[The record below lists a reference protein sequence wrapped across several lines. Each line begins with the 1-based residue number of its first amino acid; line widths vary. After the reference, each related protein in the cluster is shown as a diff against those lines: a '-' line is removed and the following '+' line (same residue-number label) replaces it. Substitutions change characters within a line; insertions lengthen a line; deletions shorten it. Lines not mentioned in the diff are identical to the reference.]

1 MIGYAQL
8 WSASPGD
15 WDAAGVAWR
24 GLDAPVG
31 RRRAGLADRAAA
43 LRAGW
48 SGGAATAAGGRL
60 DGLRSELATILP
72 ALVEIDQVLAE
83 FAGRLRVAKARLAE
97 AVALADRT
105 GVAVDRHGGVRA
117 APLLWRGP
125 EAGALPAGVGARPS
139 PAGGAVGTTVD
150 ARGAAP
156 PPVPVAARPA
166 AVQVPG
172 AEVGRLPQAQVV
184 AGPVAWAAGWARRRR
199 WVRWRR
205 RCGRRSRW
213 PTRPTGRPPPGWPSC
228 PGRPAPAGSS
238 GHRRA
243 DRRTAPPRR
252 WSVPGGP
259 ASPRPSGAGW
269 CSTSRPGSAR
279 ATGCR
284 RRPGTRRTDCCWPA
298 TGRPC
303 WRHAGRRRAS
313 AVGGGSTARWPSWTG
328 SPGGCPPR
336 RRPGRTCSGSTRAV
350 TAGRSSRWATRTGP
364 AGC

>member
-48 SGGAATAAGGRL
+48 SGRAATAAGGRL

-125 EAGALPAGVGARPS
+125 EAGASRVGVGARPS
-139 PAGGAVGTTVD
+139 PTGGAAGTDAVD
-150 ARGAAP
+150 ARVP
-156 PPVPVAARPA
+156 PPTPAPA

-172 AEVGRLPQAQVV
+172 AEAGRLPQAQVV
-184 AGPVAWAAGWARRRR
+184 AGPVAGAAGWARRRR

-228 PGRPAPAGSS
+228 PGGP
-238 GHRRA
+238 HRLGRA
-243 DRRTAPPRR
+243 ATAEPTGGRRH
-252 WSVPGGP
+252 PGGGP
-259 ASPRPSGAGW
+259 CLVGRPHPRAAALAGAP
-269 CSTSRPGSAR
+269 RAEPGSAR

-284 RRPGTRRTDCCWPA
+284 RRPGTGGTDSSWPA

-303 WRHAGRRRAS
+303 WRHA
-313 AVGGGSTARWPSWTG
+313 VGGGRARSAADR
-328 SPGGCPPR
+328 PR
-336 RRPGRTCSGSTRAV
+336 VGRPGRARRA
-350 TAGRSSRWATRTGP
+350 AGRHVAAPGVP
-364 AGC
+364 ARARPAR